1 MSTSSLD
8 GRHPNGTAPAIEVL
22 IRRDFAQFRSDTR
35 LSRISRMVAPEIMEG
50 DISMRIVDDRYSND
64 RARLELA
71 LRFLRHE
78 ARTQTIRA
86 WTGLSGDRIRKLHRT
101 YLSRIPMWVPRHRG
115 KSPHQVS
122 YFTRSPR
129 LKEETA
135 VLASLLTLTGVM
147 QSQAAQAGSS
157 AGTVSA
163 PACTDQGETVYGVA
177 RGVLLCQAFEAYRAL
192 IPSAQI
198 SFEHAVFL
206 TAALSRGDQL
216 RLDTCKECGG
226 LVVVDRFP
234 LRDPRCRHCNHA
246 APAK

>member
-1 MSTSSLD
+1 
-8 GRHPNGTAPAIEVL
+8 
-22 IRRDFAQFRSDTR
+22 
-35 LSRISRMVAPEIMEG
+35 
-50 DISMRIVDDRYSND
+50 MRIVDDRYSKD

-78 ARTQTIRA
+78 ARTQTIRV
-86 WTGLSGDRIRKLHRT
+86 WTGLTDDRIRKLHRA
-101 YLSRIPMWVPRHRG
+101 YCSRIPTLVPRHRG

-135 VLASLLTLTGVM
+135 VLASLLTLVGVM
-147 QSQAAQAGSS
+147 QAQAAESRPVGAVSPSGGAAG
-157 AGTVSA
+157 
-163 PACTDQGETVYGVA
+163 DQEQTSYGVL
-177 RGVLLCQAFEAYRAL
+177 RGLLLCQAFEAYRAL

-216 RLDTCKECGG
+216 RLDTCRECGG
-226 LVVVDRFP
+226 LVVVERFP
-234 LRDPRCRHCNHA
+234 VRDPRCRHCNNA
-246 APAK
+246 APGK